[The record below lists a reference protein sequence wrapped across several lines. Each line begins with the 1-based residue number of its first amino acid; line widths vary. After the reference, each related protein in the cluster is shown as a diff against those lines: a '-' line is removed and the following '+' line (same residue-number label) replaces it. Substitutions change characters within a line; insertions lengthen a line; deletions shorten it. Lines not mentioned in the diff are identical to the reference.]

1 MTRMRGFRSDELY
14 TTAITEAE
22 LRRSLALLPPGR
34 KLTARRMDVDRVL
47 EVHLESKILPF
58 DSAAAKAYATL
69 TAARTAAGRPI
80 SFEDAQIAAVVLV
93 NRAVLVTRDTRD
105 FEGCGFELINPWN

>member
-22 LRRSLALLPPGR
+22 LRRGLALLPTGR
-34 KLTARRMDVDRVL
+34 KSTARRTDVDTVL

-80 SFEDAQIAAVVLV
+80 SFEDAQIAAIVLV
-93 NRAVLVTRDTRD
+93 NRAVLLTRDTRD
-105 FEGCGFELINPWN
+105 FEGCGVTVLDPFA